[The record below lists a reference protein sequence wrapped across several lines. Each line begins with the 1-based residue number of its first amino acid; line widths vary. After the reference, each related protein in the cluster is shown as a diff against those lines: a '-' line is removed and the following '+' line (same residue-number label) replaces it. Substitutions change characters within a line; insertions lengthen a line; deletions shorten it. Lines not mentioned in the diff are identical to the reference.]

1 MHGGQQLPR
10 LLIPAKSSRALAAR
24 FVGVAASVQ
33 PTVALPAV
41 RDDCG
46 AWLDVIAD
54 ESVQGCS
61 RGVSQRRDPAP
72 PVAAGLLDLHRD
84 ARQHL
89 VAPAFATAYTRIST
103 ADVGLVDLH
112 SADQALAPRAH
123 EHGPQPVKHGPY
135 GLVGTDLES
144 ALQTQRGDSVLAGG
158 EEPAGGEPQGQG
170 RTRAVEDRC
179 GGDGASHTARGALET
194 PIAQSPAVTPQA
206 SRTNEPGGPTQPLEV
221 IQAVGIGSKPSL
233 KLPERP
239 WVVRPCAW
247 MVHPASLPVSPV
259 KWRAL
264 ATPMPSAEGSNDT
277 VLPYFENIPA

>member
-1 MHGGQQLPR
+1 MSQTAAHLVDHVISHVPLRQWVLSLPIPLRVLPAAQPELVTPVLQVVQRVVTRHLLEAVGLEIDEGHGGAVTPIQR
-10 LLIPAKSSRALAAR
+10 FGSAAN
-24 FVGVAASVQ
+24 
-33 PTVALPAV
+33 LN
-41 RDDCG
+41 
-46 AWLDVIAD
+46 I
-54 ESVQGCS
+54 
-61 RGVSQRRDPAP
+61 
-72 PVAAGLLDLHRD
+72 H
-84 ARQHL
+84 
-89 VAPAFATAYTRIST
+89 
-103 ADVGLVDLH
+103 
-112 SADQALAPRAH
+112 RAH

-170 RTRAVEDRC
+170 HTRAVEDRC

-259 KWRAL
+259 KL
-264 ATPMPSAEGSNDT
+264 KFPH
-277 VLPYFENIPA
+277 LPPEFLCSINHLRWISGFGF